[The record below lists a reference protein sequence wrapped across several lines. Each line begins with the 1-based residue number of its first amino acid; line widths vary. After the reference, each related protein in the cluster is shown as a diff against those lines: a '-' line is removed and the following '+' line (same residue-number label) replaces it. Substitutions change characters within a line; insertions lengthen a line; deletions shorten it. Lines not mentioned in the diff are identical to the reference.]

1 MAAPPVIPPNMTLI
15 KVKLSFI
22 RMPVPPK
29 VDFGKNTVT
38 KMMGNPVFTSPD
50 VPLSTI
56 QTASQNLEDKYNAA
70 QVGGPQQTADM
81 DAAELALNDLLRKQ
95 AAYVQRI
102 ANGDEVKIFS
112 AGFLP
117 TKAQADPIALPVKV
131 EKLKLKA
138 DEQAGTIHKIN
149 DKTPNA
155 KMYATV
161 LMTNQNMPITVDGNL
176 LVITI
181 GADKIIIDISTFRKR
196 RYVGLESGKRIYVK
210 TAAINSAGKGPDS
223 DVINIIVP

>member
-22 RMPVPPK
+22 LLPVPPK

-38 KMMGNPVFTSPD
+38 KMTGNPVFTSPD
-50 VPLSTI
+50 VSLSAI
-56 QTASQNLEDKYNAA
+56 QTASQDLEDKYNAA

-81 DAAELALNDLLRKQ
+81 DAAELVLNDLLRKQ

-102 ANGDEVKIFS
+102 ANGNEVKIFS

-117 TKAQADPIALPVKV
+117 TKGQADPVALPVKV
-131 EKLKLKA
+131 ENLKLKA
-138 DEQAGTIHKIN
+138 AEQAGTILKTN
-149 DKTPNA
+149 DRTPNA

-161 LMTNQNMPITVDGNL
+161 LMTNQNMPITVEGNL

-196 RYVGLESGKRIYVK
+196 KYENLVSGTRIYVK

-223 DVINIIVP
+223 DVVTILAP